1 VRRRGVEEEEEA
13 GDVGAR
19 VLQVRLLLTG
29 GSGVAGTAPRRRR
42 PGFSFSSS
50 PFSPPAAGRRV
61 GIRFPRAARVWR
73 VPDAAAASSYSGG
86 ARGTRGRR

>member
-29 GSGVAGTAPRRRR
+29 SSGVAGTAPRWRRR
-42 PGFSFSSS
+42 SGFSFSSP

-61 GIRFPRAARVWR
+61 GGSIP
-73 VPDAAAASSYSGG
+73 PSG
-86 ARGTRGRR
+86 